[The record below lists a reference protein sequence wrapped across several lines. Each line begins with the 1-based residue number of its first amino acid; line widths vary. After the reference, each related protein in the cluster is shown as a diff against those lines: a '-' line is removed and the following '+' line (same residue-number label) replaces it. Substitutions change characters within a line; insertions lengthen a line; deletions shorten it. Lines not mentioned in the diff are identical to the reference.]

1 MLLTLPYQSIDTSK
15 FTIRPFVLD
24 KKGRNVSHMTYQE
37 GGSEI
42 HDLAI
47 LLPPFPF
54 IKYDAVANRL
64 QLDTSKERLF
74 ESKWTAIQTKIID
87 TLYMNSNSIFSRNY
101 TLEEIQMMLHSLFQ
115 NHCLTVYVFPTA
127 AVHSASGTTCP
138 ITEVT
143 PGTPIRC
150 ILRLHGLMML
160 DYRGTS
166 SVRIQHS
173 LPFISKCDT

>member
-15 FTIRPFVLD
+15 FSIRPFVLD
-24 KKGRNVSHMTYQE
+24 KKGRNVSHMAYQE

-47 LLPPFPF
+47 LLPPLPL

-74 ESKWTAIQTKIID
+74 GFKWAAIQTKIID
-87 TLYMNSNSIFSRNY
+87 TLYMNSNTIFSRNY
-101 TLEEIQMMLHSLFQ
+101 TLEDIQLMIHSLFH

-127 AVHSASGTTCP
+127 LVKGMDETAVP
-138 ITEVT
+138 ITEVSA
-143 PGTPIRC
+143 GTPIRC
-150 ILRLHGLMML
+150 IVRLHGLMMA
-160 DYRGTS
+160 DYRGTP

-173 LPFISKCDT
+173 VPSMSQVT

>member
-37 GGSEI
+37 GSSEI

-47 LLPPFPF
+47 LLPPLPL
-54 IKYDAVANRL
+54 IKYDATANRL
-64 QLDTSKERLF
+64 QLDTSKERHF
-74 ESKWTAIQTKIID
+74 GSKWSTIQTKIID

-101 TLEEIQMMLHSLFQ
+101 TLEEIQMMIHSLFQ
-115 NHCLTVYVFPTA
+115 NHCLTVYVFPSTI
-127 AVHSASGTTCP
+127 VHSENGTTCP
-138 ITEVT
+138 ITEVAA
-143 PGTPIRC
+143 GTPIRC
-150 ILRLHGLMML
+150 ILRLHGLMMVE
-160 DYRGTS
+160 YRGIS

-173 LPFISKCDT
+173 LPFMSLAT

>member
-1 MLLTLPYQSIDTSK
+1 MA
-15 FTIRPFVLD
+15 
-24 KKGRNVSHMTYQE
+24 YQE

-47 LLPPFPF
+47 LLPPLPL

-74 ESKWTAIQTKIID
+74 GFKWAAIQTKIID
-87 TLYMNSNSIFSRNY
+87 TLYMNSNTIFSRNY
-101 TLEEIQMMLHSLFQ
+101 TLEDIQLMIHSLFH

-127 AVHSASGTTCP
+127 LVKGMDETAVP
-138 ITEVT
+138 ITEVSA
-143 PGTPIRC
+143 GTPIRC
-150 ILRLHGLMML
+150 IVRLHGLMMA
-160 DYRGTS
+160 DYRGTP

-173 LPFISKCDT
+173 VPSMSQVS